1 MHRGALTTV
10 FLVAALAAA
19 TLTPDVAEA
28 AHRHRRYYRGRY
40 YGYPSFYFGYGP
52 GFYPSFGFG
61 YHYFPFSIG
70 FAFPGGPK
78 DDRPAVRFQVR
89 PKHAEVYVD
98 GYYAG
103 VVDDLDGSKRLRLDP
118 GPHEVTIYLDGYRT
132 FSQLVNPG
140 PGNTVRL
147 RHDLEPLL
155 PGEAQGAR
163 PTPSSPPGATSPPPV
178 SARPAPPAAV
188 TAAPPPPST
197 SGPPA
202 TASSTEFGSLVLR
215 AQPSDVEIVVDGELW
230 SFPQG
235 AESLTLHLPA
245 GRYRVEVEK
254 DGYESFRTQVDLAP
268 GERTDLNVQLK
279 PASP

>member
-1 MHRGALTTV
+1 MHRGALAT
-10 FLVAALAAA
+10 FLLLAAVAAT
-19 TLTPDVAEA
+19 TLIPDTAEA
-28 AHRHRRYYRGRY
+28 AHRRHRYYRGRY
-40 YGYPSFYFGYGP
+40 YGHPSFYFGYAP
-52 GFYPSFGFG
+52 GYYPSFGFG

-140 PGNTVRL
+140 PGNTVRI
-147 RHDLEPLL
+147 RHEMEPLL
-155 PGEAQGAR
+155 PGELQGAR
-163 PTPSSPPGATSPPPV
+163 PAPASPSGAVAPSGT
-178 SARPAPPAAV
+178 ARPATV
-188 TAAPPPPST
+188 
-197 SGPPA
+197 
-202 TASSTEFGSLVLR
+202 SSEFGSLVLR
-215 AQPSDVEIVVDGELW
+215 AQPSDVEVVVDGEPW

-245 GRYRVEVEK
+245 GRYRVEIEK
-254 DGYESFRTQVDLAP
+254 EGYDSFRTQVDLAP
-268 GERTDLNVQLK
+268 GERTDLNVQLGRV
-279 PASP
+279 SP